1 MSFPHADEY
10 LDEIREIE
18 RRLQAVS
25 KATADLPAAEAPVGV
40 PQSWDEHAKLMYDLQ
55 ALAYRADI
63 TRVSTFMYS
72 RDKINRTFPE
82 SGVTVGFHSAS
93 HTSGAAQAKKT
104 FAKINRY
111 HMQTLAHFLEKL
123 QSTPDGD
130 GTLLDHSLVMLG
142 STMSNGDIHNHS
154 PLPIVLVGGASGQLQ
169 GGRHVR
175 YPAHTPLAN
184 LLLAVLHKAGIS
196 KEEFGDSTGTIEI

>member
-1 MSFPHADEY
+1 MH
-10 LDEIREIE
+10 
-18 RRLQAVS
+18 
-25 KATADLPAAEAPVGV
+25 
-40 PQSWDEHAKLMYDLQ
+40 DLQ
-55 ALAYRADI
+55 ALAFRADI

-184 LLLAVLHKAGIS
+184 LLLAVLHKAGIP